1 MKQHPIPQDITNY
14 KFHLI
19 GNMTLKQFAE
29 VAVGVVLAFLVYK
42 TNLIDIVKWPLIFLC
57 AGLGAAVAFLPIEER
72 PLDHW
77 IKTFFKNIYKPTKF
91 FWKKTN
97 KVADFFNYQISSTQ
111 DDFFAPD
118 VNFAPARQ
126 QRVFEYLKSMPENEE
141 VDDFDLAENQKI
153 NNILNEFNEVHV
165 NPSEVDIEVKT
176 QEKPNLKTRVRKL
189 KAPQVS
195 QASQERTFVANKDH
209 LPNQI
214 FGSVVNENG
223 QAVAQAL
230 IEIQNQNGE
239 SLRIIKSDQN
249 GNFIVNKPLENG
261 NYLVLTEKDTY
272 KYPPLQLELR
282 GNVLNPLVIKP

>member
-19 GNMTLKQFAE
+19 GSMTLKQFAE

-42 TNLIDIVKWPLIFLC
+42 TNLIGIVKWPLILLC
-57 AGLGAAVAFLPIEER
+57 AGLGAAVAFVPIEER

-91 FWKKTN
+91 FWKKAN
-97 KVADFFNYQISSTQ
+97 KVADFFSYQITSNQ

-126 QRVFEYLKSMPENEE
+126 QRVFEYLKSIPADEKI
-141 VDDFDLAENQKI
+141 DDFDLAENQKI
-153 NNILNEFNEVHV
+153 NEILNEFNSVHV
-165 NPSEVDIEVKT
+165 DQSEVQIQTKK

-189 KAPQVS
+189 KAPQE
-195 QASQERTFVANKDH
+195 QTLVANRDH

-214 FGSVVNENG
+214 FGLVINESG
-223 QAVAQAL
+223 QAVTQAL
-230 IEIQNQNGE
+230 IEIQNQSGE
-239 SLRIIKSDQN
+239 SLRIIKSDQS
-249 GNFIVNKPLENG
+249 GNFIVNTPLENG
-261 NYLVLTEKDTY
+261 HYLVLAEKDTY
-272 KYPPLQLELR
+272 KYPPLQIELR
-282 GNVLNPLVIKP
+282 GEVLNPLVIKP